1 MGEDALRTERSSV
14 AGLHESQDL
23 VVPSPSPV
31 RSSPAQSLSRAAGGA
46 AASSRAGE
54 GQGQVHAITVLT
66 LLDKLVNMLDTVQE
80 NQLKIERRQAGL
92 ELAVRGVQNDVIKLS
107 KNHTSTSNTVSKLL
121 EKSRKV
127 SLHSREVRDRMDRQA
142 EQVKRLEAS
151 HAHLLK
157 RNNFKVLIFQ
167 EEKEIPASVFVKN
180 PAPLPC
186 EALDEVPA
194 DTNRSQEEALQT
206 IELSSDEEPEPDRE
220 EEEAELADEHLEKSR
235 AEKIKRSSL
244 KKVDSLKKAFSR
256 QNIEKKMNKIGSKI
270 VSPEKR
276 EKIKKS
282 LSHSGKSPSLK
293 LPPLTF
299 GIGKKGKGGESTSQ
313 EEGTPAVD
321 ASIELAPING
331 LGEEEEE
338 HSEPV
343 ECKAEADSMEK
354 EEEVPSPSASGVDDE
369 PSVKEDEI
377 PEGTL
382 STPLSQEDPA
392 LPSTPQ
398 PQKQEEEVEP
408 EKGEKEELIQE
419 NESYIEEEVEKDVKE
434 ERESVTEVEKED
446 EDKEN
451 PKEEMAQAEQ
461 ENDGG
466 QNAPEKESHV
476 EVEEMEHSQENS
488 QEEKETHEEA
498 DQEGGEENEEE
509 KLGKVEVEEKK
520 DGDLNVQGEEET
532 PVVVEKE
539 AVEEQNPHE
548 ERMSPVEALAQP
560 ESLMVQQAS

>member
-1 MGEDALRTERSSV
+1 MGEDALQAERSSV

-23 VVPSPSPV
+23 VVPSPSPA
-31 RSSPAQSLSRAAGGA
+31 RSSPAHSLSRAAGGGT
-46 AASSRAGE
+46 ASSRAGE
-54 GQGQVHAITVLT
+54 GQVHAITVLT

-167 EEKEIPASVFVKN
+167 EEKEIPASVFVKD

-186 EALDEVPA
+186 EAMDEVPV
-194 DTNRSQEEALQT
+194 DTNRSQEEALHT

-235 AEKIKRSSL
+235 AERIKRSSL

-313 EEGTPAVD
+313 EEATPTVD
-321 ASIELAPING
+321 ASIELAPVNS
-331 LGEEEEE
+331 LGEEEEP
-338 HSEPV
+338 SKLV
-343 ECKAEADSMEK
+343 ECKAEADSVEK
-354 EEEVPSPSASGVDDE
+354 EEVPSPSASGVDDE
-369 PSVKEDEI
+369 SSVKEDEI

-408 EKGEKEELIQE
+408 EKEEEKEELIQE
-419 NESYIEEEVEKDVKE
+419 NESHIEEEVEKDLEE
-434 ERESVTEVEKED
+434 ERESVTDVEKAD

-451 PKEEMAQAEQ
+451 PKEEMMQEEQ

-466 QNAPEKESHV
+466 ANAPEKESHAA
-476 EVEEMEHSQENS
+476 VEEMEHSQENS
-488 QEEKETHEEA
+488 EEEKETHEEA
-498 DQEGGEENEEE
+498 DQEGEEE
-509 KLGKVEVEEKK
+509 KEEEKVGKVEVEEKK
-520 DGDLNVQGEEET
+520 DGDLNVEGEEET

-539 AVEEQNPHE
+539 AVEEQNPHK
-548 ERMSPVEALAQP
+548 ERMSPVEAP
-560 ESLMVQQAS
+560 VHPDSLMVQQSS